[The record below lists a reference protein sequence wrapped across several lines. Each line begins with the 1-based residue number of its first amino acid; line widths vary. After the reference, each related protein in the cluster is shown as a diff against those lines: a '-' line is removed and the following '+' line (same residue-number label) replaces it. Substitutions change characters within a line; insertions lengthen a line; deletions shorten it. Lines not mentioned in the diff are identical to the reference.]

1 MPEPMSRTRLVGQG
15 QRGAGVTDGVGAVI
29 VPLVEGEELGGRD
42 CIVRPDAPRR
52 QAAGDPVDVGVER
65 HGSQV
70 GRIAHFFSWTQSNM
84 L

>member
-1 MPEPMSRTRLVGQG
+1 
-15 QRGAGVTDGVGAVI
+15 
-29 VPLVEGEELGGRD
+29 VPLIEGEELCRRD
-42 CIVRPDAPRR
+42 CIVRPDATGRQPPR
-52 QAAGDPVDVGVER
+52 DPVDVGVER